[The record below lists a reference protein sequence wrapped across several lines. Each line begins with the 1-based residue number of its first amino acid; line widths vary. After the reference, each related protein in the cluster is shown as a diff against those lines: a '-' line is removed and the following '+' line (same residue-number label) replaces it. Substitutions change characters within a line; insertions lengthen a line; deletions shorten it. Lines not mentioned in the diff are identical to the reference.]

1 MENLQIA
8 QEEAEELKTDNE
20 TMQVDIDEA
29 QRLLDEQYDKLQ
41 EQEQLIETLGEEFAS
56 KERLLA

>member
-1 MENLQIA
+1 MA

-41 EQEQLIETLGEEFAS
+41 E
-56 KERLLA
+56 